1 MGGLETLAL
10 IVGEGST
17 GTAEGASPLD
27 VLARAA
33 GDVLEYA
40 TPADALDGLRS
51 RAGGLPPRGRTLI
64 VIDGRGAWD
73 ARLGWIPLFVGL
85 DLGPV
90 ILVVDDDRPDAAT
103 EARKHGASRCLEHRH
118 LARHPGLLARSARR
132 ALSAAP
138 RPGSA
143 RAGLRA

>member
-10 IVGEGST
+10 IVGEGSK
-17 GTAEGASPLD
+17 GLHGAASPLD

-33 GDVLEYA
+33 GEVLEYA

-51 RAGGLPPRGRTLI
+51 RVGGLPPRGRTLI
-64 VIDGRGAWD
+64 VVDGRGAFD

-90 ILVVDDDRPDAAT
+90 FLIVDDDRPDAAA

-132 ALSAAP
+132 VLAA
-138 RPGSA
+138 RVTVT
-143 RAGLRA
+143 R

>member
-1 MGGLETLAL
+1 MGGGVETLAL
-10 IVGEGST
+10 IVGEGSKRS
-17 GTAEGASPLD
+17 EGEASPLD

-51 RAGGLPPRGRTLI
+51 RAGGLPPRGRMLI
-64 VIDGRGAWD
+64 VIDGRGAFD
-73 ARLGWIPLFVGL
+73 ARLPWIPLFVGL

-90 ILVVDDDRPDAAT
+90 ILVVDDDRPEAAVA
-103 EARKHGASRCLEHRH
+103 ARKHGASRCLEHRH

-132 ALSAAP
+132 ALSAVP
-138 RPGSA
+138 RPGNLA
-143 RAGLRA
+143 RS